1 MKMRLYF
8 VATVLCMMT
17 LTSCSSNK
25 KAEPTNAVDTTQVAD
40 MHTADISLDY
50 YGEYKGTVPAADCP
64 GIEMTLVLNKDNT
77 FTLHSSY
84 IDRKTVIDESG
95 TFSIEGN
102 ILTLKEKSNGTT
114 SYYKVQEGSVMMLN
128 AEKQPAEGDMANA
141 YVLKQEKVF

>member
-1 MKMRLYF
+1 MKMNLYF
-8 VATVLCMMT
+8 VATVLCMTT
-17 LTSCSSNK
+17 LASCNSNK
-25 KAEPTNAVDTTQVAD
+25 KAESTNAADTTQVVD
-40 MHTADISLDY
+40 MHTAEISLDY

-64 GIEMTLVLNKDNT
+64 GIEMTLVLNKDDT

-102 ILTLKEKSNGTT
+102 ILTLKEKDGAT
-114 SYYKVQEGSVMMLN
+114 SYYKVEEGRVVMLN
-128 AEKQPAEGDMANA
+128 AEKQPAEGAMADA

>member
-1 MKMRLYF
+1 MKKKFYL
-8 VATVLCMMT
+8 VAVVVSMMT
-17 LTSCSSNK
+17 LASCNGNK
-25 KAEPTNAVDTTQVAD
+25 KTYSANTADTTQVAD
-40 MHTADISLDY
+40 MHTAETSLDY

-102 ILTLKEKSNGTT
+102 ILTLKEKGGST
-114 SYYKVQEGSVMMLN
+114 SYYKVEEGRVVMLN
-128 AEKQPAEGDMANA
+128 AEKQPAEGAMANA